1 MKASSTTRGGLS
13 AHAAVLHQSQ
23 RLETIK
29 PIIFY
34 NSLGIFM
41 SISEQK

>member
-1 MKASSTTRGGLS
+1 MKASSTTRMGLS

-23 RLETIK
+23 LLEAIG
-29 PIIFY
+29 PIISY

-41 SISEQK
+41 SISE